1 MVKKP
6 SLAEAFAT
14 APRTR
19 KGPTCGVGVILG
31 KMPDADRAALLEA
44 MADDTATAPW
54 LSKILQANGY
64 PLSACQIQRH
74 RRRECRC
81 P

>member
-1 MVKKP
+1 MVKK
-6 SLAEAFAT
+6 STLAEAFAA

>member
-19 KGPTCGVGVILG
+19 KGPTCGVGVVLAR
-31 KMPDADRAALLEA
+31 MPDDDRHALLEA
-44 MADDTATAPW
+44 MADETATAPW
-54 LSKILQANGY
+54 LAKILQANGY
-64 PLSACQIQRH
+64 PLTSCQLQRH
-74 RRRECRC
+74 RRKECRC

>member
-19 KGPTCGVGVILG
+19 KGPTCGVGVVLAR
-31 KMPDADRAALLEA
+31 MPDDDRQALLEA
-44 MADDTATAPW
+44 MADETATAPW
-54 LSKILQANGY
+54 LAKILQANGY
-64 PLSACQIQRH
+64 ALTSCQLQRH
-74 RRRECRC
+74 RRKECRC